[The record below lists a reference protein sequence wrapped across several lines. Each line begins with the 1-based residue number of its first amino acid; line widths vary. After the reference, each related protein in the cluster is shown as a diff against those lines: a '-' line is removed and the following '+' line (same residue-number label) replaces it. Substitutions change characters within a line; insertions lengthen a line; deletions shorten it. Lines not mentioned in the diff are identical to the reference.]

1 MKVLWFSVTPS
12 LFTPH
17 GIMHNAGGWIA
28 SLQKIVMAEPS
39 VKLGVAFHYNNC
51 DFKYSKDGV
60 DYYPIPTPR
69 HGITSFLSKK
79 KHSEEALQYYLKVI
93 EEFNPDIIQ
102 IFGSENDFGR
112 ICKYTDKPVVIHIQ
126 GSMPPY
132 CNALFPIE
140 MNTFDFF
147 FTKGLPLKR
156 RLIGL
161 RSKASFARRAEIE
174 IDTIK
179 SCKYFM
185 GRTDWDNGLIE
196 LFNPQA
202 EYFHV
207 EEALRDSFLSTI
219 KHWQWHDGKVSI
231 VSVISSPWYKGVDLI
246 LKTAELLKRFTDL
259 NFEWNIYGIR
269 DIRFFENKYKIKA
282 TDVCVNIKGIASK
295 DELVDALC
303 NASCYVH
310 PSYIDNSP
318 NSVCEPQL
326 LGVPVVATN
335 VGGVSTILDNGNAG
349 LLVPANA
356 PYELANLIYKIC
368 RDKDLAM
375 SMSEKERTLAKTR
388 HDPEHILNQLL
399 STYNKILKA

>member
-1 MKVLWFSVTPS
+1 
-12 LFTPH
+12 
-17 GIMHNAGGWIA
+17 
-28 SLQKIVMAEPS
+28 
-39 VKLGVAFHYNNC
+39 
-51 DFKYSKDGV
+51 
-60 DYYPIPTPR
+60 
-69 HGITSFLSKK
+69 
-79 KHSEEALQYYLKVI
+79 
-93 EEFNPDIIQ
+93 
-102 IFGSENDFGR
+102 
-112 ICKYTDKPVVIHIQ
+112 
-126 GSMPPY
+126 
-132 CNALFPIE
+132 
-140 MNTFDFF
+140 
-147 FTKGLPLKR
+147 
-156 RLIGL
+156 
-161 RSKASFARRAEIE
+161 
-174 IDTIK
+174 
-179 SCKYFM
+179 M
-185 GRTDWDNGLIE
+185 GRTDWDKGLIE
-196 LFNPQA
+196 LFHPQA

-207 EEALRDSFLSTI
+207 DEALRDSFLSTI

-246 LKTAELLKRFTDL
+246 LKTAKLLKRFTDL

-318 NSVCEPQL
+318 NSVCEPQI

-356 PYELANLIYKIC
+356 PYELANLINKIC
-368 RDKDLAM
+368 RDKDLAI

-388 HDPEHILNQLL
+388 HDPKHILKQLL
-399 STYNKILKA
+399 STYNKILQA